1 MTSIKQSLVR
11 QLTTFITFI
20 LFLVLLFL
28 DISVDSYVDKQFD
41 ESLEQKG
48 KSLVNLISY
57 KEDSIQLT
65 MLTDVITEFNRGDN
79 SEYFQIW
86 SNKKL
91 LKYSQTLVTE
101 PEFNFN
107 KIDLLLGS
115 SAIVDAELPDG
126 RSGRVFLFKFIPQ
139 TKNTSNENQYQDERL
154 NEFHPPIY
162 LVFAR
167 SSATLER
174 ILILIDVVFLLT
186 AIGTA
191 FFIRYLVNRIVSN
204 GLKPIILLNQ
214 QIREIDINNESDTF
228 KIDSPPSEIKT
239 IIDELNQFLIENRVL
254 LKNEKRLT
262 SDIAHELKTPITE
275 LMSVSEIAIKYP
287 DNVEVLEN
295 YKDDVLSISTRMK
308 NIVESLLLLNKVGS
322 EQFHLTM
329 ENINLSSTIASI
341 LERLAISQ
349 PSLEQRVEVNIL
361 DELVIVNDVFSIE
374 AILTNLINNAVHY
387 SPESSK
393 VNIQLRLAEQRPV
406 LKIANVPLQSLT
418 QTDISNMFE
427 PLWQKDNARTS
438 ETHFGLGLA
447 IVKTLAER
455 GGIEISV
462 ELNEGDLI
470 TFRVSF

>member
-1 MTSIKQSLVR
+1 MASIKQSLVR
-11 QLTTFITFI
+11 QLTTFITII

-57 KEDSIQLT
+57 KENAIQLT
-65 MLTDVITEFNRGDN
+65 MLTDVMTEFNRSDN
-79 SEYFQIW
+79 AEYFQIW

-91 LKYSQTLVTE
+91 LKYSQTLNAAS
-101 PEFNFN
+101 EFNFN
-107 KIDLLLGS
+107 KVDLLLGEN
-115 SAIVDAELPDG
+115 AIVESDLPDG

-139 TKNTSNENQYQDERL
+139 NENSTGDSKYSDDNL

-214 QIREIDINNESDTF
+214 QIREIDINNESETF
-228 KIDSPPSEIKT
+228 IIDSPPSEIKT

-287 DNVEVLEN
+287 DNAEVLEN

-322 EQFHLTM
+322 EQFHLTL
-329 ENINLSSTIASI
+329 ENINLSVTISAI

-349 PSLEQRVEVNIL
+349 PNIGQRIERNIP
-361 DELVIVNDVFSIE
+361 DELVIVNDVFSVE
-374 AILTNLINNAVHY
+374 AIITNLINNAVHY
-387 SPESSK
+387 SPEASK
-393 VNIQLRLAEQRPV
+393 VNIKLSLVEQHPV
-406 LKIANVPLQSLT
+406 LNVANVPMQNLT
-418 QTDISNMFE
+418 QTDIQNMFE

-455 GGIEISV
+455 GDMKVSV

-470 TFRVSF
+470 TFSVSF